1 MEPPNL
7 FTSTR
12 SHASDCSLPVSC
24 LSIICR
30 RIARELVE
38 KWSRPIFDQYR
49 EQGPEVQRQRDLDL
63 AAARQRRQL
72 REAKSA
78 AAQGG
83 RPPFSVRLCMVDNVS
98 FDGCHCAV

>member
-1 MEPPNL
+1 MLLTVPCL
-7 FTSTR
+7 
-12 SHASDCSLPVSC
+12 HAV
-24 LSIICR
+24 CR

-83 RPPFSVRLCMVDNVS
+83 RRSFSVTLCMAENVS
-98 FDGCHCAV
+98 LDGCHCAV